1 MGTPNCPP
9 RPNASR
15 RMVEASWTRI
25 VNGESNDGVLVVKY
39 VDVGR
44 RGQLGGGDKRADS
57 CDRHEARQGSPPFN
71 PAQDQLGRDDM
82 VAGEDGLADF
92 CEFGM
97 RSTRRRR
104 DRPPCRD
111 SAPGSRRAHRWH
123 QSRRGGGSAKK
134 NRTPAR
140 QAAMPA
146 CLSWV
151 LSLSQGSAPPA
162 VRAVARAGRSSV
174 LRLRRNGARSAPHP
188 SHRSETAVG
197 LMAPANVEGPLV
209 STCLPAALVSPQEAP
224 CLA

>member
-1 MGTPNCPP
+1 MG
-9 RPNASR
+9 
-15 RMVEASWTRI
+15 
-25 VNGESNDGVLVVKY
+25 
-39 VDVGR
+39 
-44 RGQLGGGDKRADS
+44 DS
-57 CDRHEARQGSPPFN
+57 FHLHEARQGSPALLIRRRIN
-71 PAQDQLGRDDM
+71 WAVTAWLEAQTVQP
-82 VAGEDGLADF
+82 ADF

-104 DRPPCRD
+104 DRPPRRD
-111 SAPGSRRAHRWH
+111 SAPGSRRAHRWR

-209 STCLPAALVSPQEAP
+209 STCLPAASISPQEAP

>member
-25 VNGESNDGVLVVKY
+25 VNSESNDGVLVVKY

-57 CDRHEARQGSPPFN
+57 CHRHEARQGSPPFN

-104 DRPPCRD
+104 DRPPRRD

-140 QAAMPA
+140 Q
-146 CLSWV
+146 
-151 LSLSQGSAPPA
+151 GSAPPA

-174 LRLRRNGARSAPHP
+174 LRLRRNGAHPAPHP
-188 SHRSETAVG
+188 SDRSGTAVE
-197 LMAPANVEGPLV
+197 LIAPANDEGPLV